1 MPDLSPEVLAFVSR
15 AEAVLGHELPI
26 AEAFGFGDSPTMA
39 DELAALV
46 LSGQKTATCSWPPS
60 PEIMAGTC
68 SVMLDGRGEPLA
80 VIESLEV
87 RELPF
92 LDVEAQFA
100 YDEGEGDRT
109 LAWWRAAHRQFFA
122 RQPEGA
128 DWNDEQVVQCERF
141 RVVYPT

>member
-1 MPDLSPEVLAFVSR
+1 MPELTPEVLAFVLQ
-15 AEAVLGHELPI
+15 AEAALGRKVPI
-26 AEAFGFGDSPTMA
+26 IEAFGFGDSPGMA

-46 LSGQKTATCSWPPS
+46 LSGQKTATCGWPLN
-60 PEIMAGTC
+60 PEIVAGSY
-68 SVMLDGRGEPLA
+68 SVMLDGQGAPLA

-92 LDVEAQFA
+92 LEVEAQFA

-109 LAWWRAAHRQFFA
+109 LEWWRDAHRRFFS

-128 DWNDEQVVQCERF
+128 AWNDEQVVQCERF
-141 RVVYPT
+141 RVVWRG